1 MKVTLFRAFTLVE
14 LLVVIAIIGM
24 LIALLLPAVQAARE
38 AARRSQCNN
47 KLKQIGLAVHN
58 YHDVH
63 QAFPAACSRFFQI
76 NGTVNW
82 SYFTPLFVLMPFYEQ
97 EAVYLQ
103 GLANPKNPASQTPW
117 DITQNALLCPSDHN
131 NRRSVGRVNYVPSV
145 GDWPDALELAAP
157 TNKRGLFAM
166 PDKRWALPSDATEAA
181 LWTVPTRA
189 NYWRSFANV
198 NDGSSNTIAFSE
210 RVTVADSSGPIG
222 AYSTDATNNGLG
234 AGTTAGGAVKPNLCR
249 KREGNNFTYVGSY
262 SASYLGLRWGD
273 GRTFSTFSTIN
284 APNHAACHSSGSD
297 VYERRQMMTAT
308 SYHPG
313 GVIVAFTDGSSRFIP
328 QTIDAGSITDT
339 TTPVESGA
347 SPFGVWGALG
357 SIDGGE
363 TVEIP
368 Q

>member
-1 MKVTLFRAFTLVE
+1 
-14 LLVVIAIIGM
+14 AIIGV

-58 YHDVH
+58 YHDTH

-76 NGTVNW
+76 NGTANW

-97 EAVYLQ
+97 EATYLQ
-103 GLANPKNPASQTPW
+103 GLANPGDPTGGTPW
-117 DITQNALLCPSDHN
+117 AITQNALLCPSDPN
-131 NRRSVGRVNYVPSV
+131 NKITAGRVNYVPSV
-145 GDWPDALELAAP
+145 GDWPDAMELAAP

-166 PDKRWALPSDATEAA
+166 PDKRWALPHNATAAA
-181 LWTVPTRA
+181 LWTTPTKA

-198 NDGSSNTIAFSE
+198 GDGTSNTVAFSE
-210 RVTVADSSGPIG
+210 RVAAAESSGPILG

-234 AGTTAGGAVKPNLCR
+234 AGTTAGNAVTPNLCR
-249 KREGNNFTYVGSY
+249 KREGNNFTYIGSN
-262 SASYLGLRWGD
+262 STSYLGIRWGD
-273 GRTFSTFSTIN
+273 GRPFSTFSTIN
-284 APNHAACHSSGSD
+284 APNHPACHSSGSD

-313 GVIVAFTDGSSRFIP
+313 GVIVAFTDGSCRFIP
-328 QTIDAGSITDT
+328 QTIDAGEINDT
-339 TTPVESGA
+339 TTPVESGM

-363 TVEIP
+363 TIELP